1 MVYTCCD
8 CRTGGVELLTPNG
21 KIKVINT
28 LEKRLQSIS
37 EQVGGLFST
46 SCWLI
51 FLWIAQN
58 RRQKEVGMDPLPP
71 PFGFYWDL
79 FCTVNMLLC
88 QFLVASVPV
97 SLLVRYKAQRLAL
110 GLIMSSCS
118 NRRKQ
123 LSHWI
128 WQVTILRILSHG
140 VWRNLITGKNCTVY
154 R

>member
-1 MVYTCCD
+1 MCCG

-37 EQVGGLFST
+37 EQVGGFFTT

-51 FLWIAQN
+51 FLWIVQS

-71 PFGFYWDL
+71 PLCSIGTTFVPPTCAF
-79 FCTVNMLLC
+79 VNFWLRLC
-88 QFLVASVPV
+88 LVPV
-97 SLLVRYKAQRLAL
+97 SQVQGTEVSFGAHYAVLFKQEKTTFTLNLASYHPENF
-110 GLIMSSCS
+110 ISWCVE
-118 NRRKQ
+118 KPY
-123 LSHWI
+123 
-128 WQVTILRILSHG
+128 
-140 VWRNLITGKNCTVY
+140 Y